1 MNLEVQLSNGE
12 TKLMRTLIDTG
23 AEANLIRTG
32 FVPHHITFAARKVLN
47 LIAANGQKIEGG
59 TRTTEITMHFG
70 KEVNGYK
77 TVTPLEL
84 TSEFW
89 EASIDVDAIFSFP
102 WI

>member
-47 LIAANGQKIEGG
+47 LIAANGQKIKGVH
-59 TRTTEITMHFG
+59 IPQ
-70 KEVNGYK
+70 KSQCILSKKYL
-77 TVTPLEL
+77 VTKQGRP
-84 TSEFW
+84 
-89 EASIDVDAIFSFP
+89 
-102 WI
+102 